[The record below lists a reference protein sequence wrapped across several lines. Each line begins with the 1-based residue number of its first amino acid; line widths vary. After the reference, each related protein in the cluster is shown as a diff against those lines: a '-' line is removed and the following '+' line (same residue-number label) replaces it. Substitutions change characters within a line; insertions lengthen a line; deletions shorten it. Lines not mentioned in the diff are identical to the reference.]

1 MADNHFA
8 LLVWFIVF
16 CAVTILGEEN
26 LDMDTMSEAA
36 DLPISPL
43 VTINEADISALQLPA
58 PDVTLEISHNVPTV
72 ATAKQQI
79 TARTGNTCKQVK
91 QKKVTSDDVLRLQ
104 YETLQCKK
112 ETLLL
117 KKTKLEL
124 QIKLLEKEL

>member
-1 MADNHFA
+1 M
-8 LLVWFIVF
+8 F

>member
-1 MADNHFA
+1 M
-8 LLVWFIVF
+8 F
-16 CAVTILGEEN
+16 CAVTILGEEK

-36 DLPISPL
+36 DFPISPL

-58 PDVTLEISHNVPTV
+58 PDVTLDEISHNVPTV
-72 ATAKQQI
+72 ATAKQHI
-79 TARTGNTCKQVK
+79 TACTGTTCKQVK

-104 YETLQCKK
+104 HETLQCKK

>member
-1 MADNHFA
+1 M
-8 LLVWFIVF
+8 F

-43 VTINEADISALQLPA
+43 VTINEADISVLQLPA
-58 PDVTLEISHNVPTV
+58 PDVTLDEISHNVPTV
-72 ATAKQQI
+72 ATAKQHI
-79 TARTGNTCKQVK
+79 TARTGTTVTTCKQVK
-91 QKKVTSDDVLRLQ
+91 QKKVTSDNVLRLQ
-104 YETLQCKK
+104 HETLQCKK

-117 KKTKLEL
+117 KNTKLEL

>member
-1 MADNHFA
+1 M
-8 LLVWFIVF
+8 F

-26 LDMDTMSEAA
+26 LDMDTMNEAA

-58 PDVTLEISHNVPTV
+58 PDVTLDEISHNVPTI
-72 ATAKQQI
+72 ATAKQHI
-79 TARTGNTCKQVK
+79 TARTGTTCKQ
-91 QKKVTSDDVLRLQ
+91 VTSDDVLRLQ
-104 YETLQCKK
+104 HETLQCKK

-124 QIKLLEKEL
+124 QIKLLEK